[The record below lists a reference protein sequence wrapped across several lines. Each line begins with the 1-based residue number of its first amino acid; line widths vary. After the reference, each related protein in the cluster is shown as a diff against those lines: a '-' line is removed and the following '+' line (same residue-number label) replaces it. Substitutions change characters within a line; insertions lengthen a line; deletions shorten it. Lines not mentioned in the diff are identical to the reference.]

1 MSWQDSEAYAE
12 LLDVLK
18 FLGYE
23 AKLSPFKSNKSLTDE
38 NKVKNFLSPPHSATG
53 GEPIYL
59 VLDKTNS
66 KKQRFLEL
74 FVNRG
79 WQPQLR
85 KISPHGPRAGP
96 SAQVDSLNNPIS
108 TIWEIR
114 DPDNLSEWGLVDNS
128 IEAELLGELGSG
140 GNEWIYV
147 WSGYLA
153 CYPEGYSN
161 MVLMEWFD
169 SYSDE
174 EVVQTQKEL
183 GITGE
188 IFYGENAYRRLKE
201 LRTLPRE
208 GLDWLPFYPSIN
220 RRVIP

>member
-1 MSWQDSEAYAE
+1 MSWQDSKAWWE
-12 LLDVLK
+12 LLYLLQ

-23 AKLSPFKSNKSLTDE
+23 AKLSPYKSNKSLNNPDA
-38 NKVKNFLSPPHSATG
+38 VQDFLCPTIG

-59 VLDKTNS
+59 ILDKTNS
-66 KKQRFLEL
+66 QKQRFLEL
-74 FVNRG
+74 FENRG
-79 WQPQLR
+79 WQPELR
-85 KISPHGPRAGP
+85 KISPHGPRSGP
-96 SAQVDSLNNPIS
+96 SAQVDSANNPIS

-114 DPDNLSEWGLVDNS
+114 DPDNLSEWKMEDNS
-128 IEAELLGELGSG
+128 IEAELLGEMGSG
-140 GNEWIYV
+140 GNKWIYV

-153 CYPEGYSN
+153 SYPEGYSN

-169 SYSDE
+169 AYSDSE
-174 EVVQTQKEL
+174 REDD
-183 GITGE
+183 IAGE
-188 IFYGENAYRRLKE
+188 IYYGEKAYQKLKE